1 MGWFFFSRPKP
12 PPPPAK
18 PPRRKKI
25 DDGLWVRIHGPES
38 LTVEASLKWYEGY
51 EDRSPISADSL
62 EEFRSWNLVHT
73 GCYTEGD
80 AVAIRTVMW
89 NTEFSCPRCGDE
101 TVHDDVKCVH
111 CGARLWQQTL
121 NVDLV
126 HVAK

>member
-12 PPPPAK
+12 PPK
-18 PPRRKKI
+18 PPRRHKV
-25 DDGLWVRIHGPES
+25 DDGLWVRIHGPQS

-89 NTEFSCPRCGDE
+89 NSEFQCPRCGDE

-111 CGARLWQQTL
+111 CGARLWRQRL
-121 NVDLV
+121 AVDLV
-126 HVAK
+126 QVAK